1 MKPKVKYL
9 YALNENNELIEIKDA
24 HELGGAYHCPEC
36 GQQMICKCGAKNAW
50 HFAHEKVEC
59 DYNHYLHTIAEQ
71 RILEWFNAAFEVPMV
86 LQINEVCESM
96 EKCNFYREEFCCR
109 SCLSDVFNLKDY
121 YRNCEREIR
130 YEKNGHTYVADLL
143 CFPKNVNHDPL
154 FIEICVTHPCE
165 EEKIASGIRI
175 IEFVIKSEED
185 IDEIIGK

>member
-71 RILEWFNAAFEVPMV
+71 RILEWFNAAFEAKGSLNSWEERV
-86 LQINEVCESM
+86 
-96 EKCNFYREEFCCR
+96 REGIAV
-109 SCLSDVFNLKDY
+109 VF
-121 YRNCEREIR
+121 
-130 YEKNGHTYVADLL
+130 
-143 CFPKNVNHDPL
+143 
-154 FIEICVTHPCE
+154 
-165 EEKIASGIRI
+165 
-175 IEFVIKSEED
+175 FVFLVFGFRGKASEES
-185 IDEIIGK
+185 EYSVV